1 MVTNVRH
8 VVLILLLQ
16 SPLLWAFEY
25 GDLVLQ
31 GQLELS
37 RPLSPAF
44 VTRYWD
50 SSVNFSGGFGVVTST
65 GLVLFTYTNQWLN
78 PRQVILIDESNGYA
92 HEILVKYV
100 RTVHEL
106 EKFSMFVQVSGG
118 YTLLRT
124 PILYKKSEQY
134 PWLIT
139 ERILLELPH
148 TDDGPTVSVGFGL
161 NFEISELSL
170 IFLEAVGSTTFLP
183 NEPYTTI
190 RARTGVLFHIGQ

>member
-1 MVTNVRH
+1 M
-8 VVLILLLQ
+8 IFLLQ
-16 SPLLWAFEY
+16 SPLLLAFEY
-25 GDLVLQ
+25 GDLLLQ
-31 GQLELS
+31 GQFELS

-44 VTRYWD
+44 VTRFWN
-50 SSVNFSGGFGVVTST
+50 SSVNFSGGFGVATSK
-65 GLVLFTYTNQWLN
+65 GLLLFTYTNQWLN
-78 PRQVILIDESNGYA
+78 PKSGILVDESNGYA

-100 RTVHEL
+100 REVHEL

-124 PILYKKSEQY
+124 PMLYKKSEQY

-139 ERILLELPH
+139 ERIMLELPH
-148 TDDGPTVSVGFGL
+148 AEDGPTVSIGFGL

-170 IFLEAVGSTTFLP
+170 IFIEAVGSTTLLP
-183 NEPYTTI
+183 DEPYTTI